1 MTLRPIAT
9 TVTRYQRDKMVANV
23 VRTYEAATVDQF
35 RRGMGWY
42 SDAHNIAREY
52 GDAATGAG
60 VIAALSANKSWSENV
75 RLARI
80 ALSAREITSGHVGN
94 ALWKANAIMA
104 GTPAEMVLPMTKKTG
119 HFYRCILD
127 PSDAEAVCIDRHA
140 HDIAVGVRYGDAD
153 RGLSTQSR
161 YDLFADVYRRAAKRV
176 GMLPQIVQAISWTV
190 QVESK

>member
-1 MTLRPIAT
+1 MTLRPIP
-9 TVTRYQRDKMVANV
+9 TVPSDYFRRKMVANV
-23 VRTYEAATVDQF
+23 VRTYESATIDQF
-35 RRGMGWY
+35 RRGMDWY

-80 ALSAREITSGHVGN
+80 ALSAREITSGHVSN
-94 ALWKANAIMA
+94 ALGKANAILG
-104 GTPAEMVLPMTKKTG
+104 GTPAESVLPMDKKTG

-127 PSDAEAVCIDRHA
+127 PTDADAVCIDRHA
-140 HDIAVGVRYGDAD
+140 HDIAVGARYGDAD

-161 YDLFADVYRRAAKRV
+161 YDLFAGVYRSAGKRV
-176 GMLPQIVQAISWTV
+176 GMLPQIVQAVAWTV